1 MSQLSLTHSMYQSQY
16 QDTAA
21 TKSHGLWT
29 PPDSQLPSIQDLF
42 SKETWFKPCPEVKNQ
57 DYFSYKKMKSDY
69 QDRNSNNSA
78 FQALLPSLLES
89 GISPYSDDHTNGSAP
104 TTPDA
109 DEEIGMYAQKKIHLS
124 EMTEEY
130 QRNQPNYI
138 AKRHVCHLCHKRF
151 PRPSSLR
158 VHLHTHT
165 GEKPYICEFT
175 NCQRRFSVLSNLRRH
190 YKTHV

>member
-1 MSQLSLTHSMYQSQY
+1 MYQPQY
-16 QDTAA
+16 PDTAA
-21 TKSHGLWT
+21 SKSHGLWT
-29 PPDSQLPSIQDLF
+29 PPASQLPSIKDLF
-42 SKETWFKPCPEVKNQ
+42 SQETWFKRCVEDNDQ
-57 DYFSYKKMKSDY
+57 DYFSYKKTAHKPSHD
-69 QDRNSNNSA
+69 QLRASSA
-78 FQALLPSLLES
+78 FQTLLPSLLES
-89 GISPYSDDHTNGSAP
+89 SPSPYSDEQTNGTAP
-104 TTPDA
+104 TTPDT
-109 DEEIGMYAQKKIHLS
+109 DEEIGMYSQKRSLS
-124 EMTEEY
+124 NNMEDF

-165 GEKPYICEFT
+165 GEKPYVCEYA